1 MREKLEIGEAISD
14 AVQHIR
20 TSWKLLLINFLFM
33 LGIGLVTV
41 AYTVS
46 VFTGDVEAL
55 LYTGYTSPF
64 ELLIKTFAMILP
76 FMIVIGLIS
85 VCIQAVYIK
94 IIDDTIEKRQL
105 SYKEQ
110 FVFVLKKLGKL
121 ILAGIIVVIP
131 VLLMYLLMFRS
142 MTNMYYGSFAPFF
155 FMFLIMLAYAM
166 MLTFINQSIITEDV
180 SAFQAI
186 KNSFSVVSYNFFRLL
201 FTFIGYGILTLIIGM
216 IFKDTSTVM
225 VIIKAVVD
233 AFLSLFGIVFI
244 TTLYK
249 QVSEKPNRD
258 DEYELEY
265 YEES

>member
-1 MREKLEIGEAISD
+1 MREKLDIGEAISD
-14 AVQHIR
+14 AIQHMI
-20 TSWKLLLINFLFM
+20 TSWKLLVINYLFM

-41 AYTVS
+41 AYTAS
-46 VFTGDVEAL
+46 VFTGDFEAL

-64 ELLIKTFAMILP
+64 ELMIKSFLMILP

-110 FVFVLKKLGKL
+110 FVFVFKKLGKL
-121 ILAGIIVVIP
+121 ILAGVIVIIP
-131 VLLMYLLMFRS
+131 VILMYLLMFRT

-155 FMFLIMLAYAM
+155 LMLLIMLAYAM
-166 MLTFINQSIITEDV
+166 MLTFVNQSIITEDV

-186 KNSFSVVSYNFFRLL
+186 KNSFRVVSHNFFRLM
-201 FTFIGYGILTLIIGM
+201 FTFIGYGILTLIMGK
-216 IFKDTSTVM
+216 IFGDTSV
-225 VIIKAVVD
+225 VVVVIKAIVD
-233 AFLSLFGIVFI
+233 AFLSLFAIVFI

-249 QVSEKPNRD
+249 QVSERPNQD
-258 DEYELEY
+258 EEYELEY